1 MSKIDLKIKESEV
14 NIMYSITKVGDRTN
28 SGSIREF
35 VADKLED
42 ISKLP
47 HVKIQGVQQGDDT
60 VSNDCVMAGSSC
72 FCIENSSVYM
82 LGNDDV
88 WHEI

>member
-1 MSKIDLKIKESEV
+1 
-14 NIMYSITKVGDRTN
+14 MYSITKVGNRTN

-47 HVKIQGVQQGDDT
+47 HSKNRGVQQGDDT
-60 VSNDCVMAGSSC
+60 ASNDCVMAGSSS
-72 FCIENSSVYM
+72 FCIENSSVWM
-82 LGNDDV
+82 LSNADEWV
-88 WHEI
+88 EI

>member
-1 MSKIDLKIKESEV
+1 
-14 NIMYSITKVGDRTN
+14 MYSITKVGNRTN

-47 HVKIQGVQQGDDT
+47 HLKTRGVQQGDDT
-60 VSNDCVMAGSSC
+60 ASNDCVMAGSSC
-72 FCIENSSVYM
+72 FCIVNSSVWM
-82 LGNDDV
+82 LSNADEWV
-88 WHEI
+88 EI

>member
-1 MSKIDLKIKESEV
+1 
-14 NIMYSITKVGDRTN
+14 MYSITKVGDRTN

-35 VADKLED
+35 VADTLED

-47 HVKIQGVQQGDDT
+47 HLKTQGVQQGDNT

-72 FCIENSSVYM
+72 FCIENSSVWM
-82 LGNDDV
+82 LGNDDE

>member
-1 MSKIDLKIKESEV
+1 
-14 NIMYSITKVGDRTN
+14 MYSITKVGDRTN

-47 HVKIQGVQQGDDT
+47 HLKTQGIQQGNDT

-72 FCIENSSVYM
+72 FCIENSSVWM
-82 LGNDDV
+82 LGNDDE